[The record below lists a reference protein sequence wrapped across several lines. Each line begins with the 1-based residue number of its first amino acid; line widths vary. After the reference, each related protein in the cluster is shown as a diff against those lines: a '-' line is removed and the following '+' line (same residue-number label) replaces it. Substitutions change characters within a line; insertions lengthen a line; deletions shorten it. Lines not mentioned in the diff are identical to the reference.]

1 VAEGPEQIDEVQM
14 QTGSPQHPPPLH
26 APWAAIQGWQE
37 PLTHCVPAPQL
48 PQLSVPPQPSAVGAQ
63 APLGQ
68 VVSGVHVATHWPAWH
83 VPAAPPTVVQV
94 VPFGSGVT

>member
-1 VAEGPEQIDEVQM
+1 MAGPARPTEA
-14 QTGSPQHPPPLH
+14 GQHGIHLT
-26 APWAAIQGWQE
+26 AIRLALAGRVRWAAADPRGRG
-37 PLTHCVPAPQL
+37 PRADRRGADADRVAAAPAPVA
-48 PQLSVPPQPSAVGAQ
+48 P
-63 APLGQ
+63 PLGQ